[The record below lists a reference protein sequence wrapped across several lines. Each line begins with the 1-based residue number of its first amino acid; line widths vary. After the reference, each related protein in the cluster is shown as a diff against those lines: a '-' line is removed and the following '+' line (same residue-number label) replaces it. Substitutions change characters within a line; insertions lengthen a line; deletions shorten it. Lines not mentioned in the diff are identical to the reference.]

1 MNETDYPRHVETFE
15 IYYYLGESRTL
26 KGAANIRFRQLV
38 PDYHP
43 GVPKFKRK
51 FDSFYRKTK
60 RWCKS
65 ENWHEWVK
73 RKEIEERQKREN
85 EVASRTAHLADAL
98 ANYQELVRE
107 GLALFAEKARLPALL
122 KQAIARGD
130 ESAEAQIRERI
141 KNGEG
146 IEIKN
151 FREAKEMV
159 ELDIHLASI
168 MDRQPFPE
176 LKGKYE
182 NPLPE
187 EMREKVDRIM
197 EFFRKKAAESE
208 DNQTMVK
215 NF

>member
-26 KGAANIRFRQLV
+26 KGAASIRFRQLV

-43 GVPKFKRK
+43 GVPEFKKK
-51 FDSFYRKTK
+51 FDSYYRKLK
-60 RWCKS
+60 RWSSS

-73 RKEIEERQKREN
+73 RKEIKERQKREN
-85 EVASRTAHLADAL
+85 EVASRTAHLSEAL

-107 GLALFAEKARLPALL
+107 ALALFAEKAKLPVHL

-130 ESAEAQIRERI
+130 ESAEALIRERI

-146 IEIKN
+146 VEIKN

-159 ELDIHLASI
+159 ELDIHLATI
-168 MDRQPFPE
+168 LDRQPFPE

-187 EMREKVDRIM
+187 EMREKVDRVM
-197 EFFRKKAAESE
+197 EFFRKKAAELK
-208 DNQTMVK
+208 DN
-215 NF
+215 